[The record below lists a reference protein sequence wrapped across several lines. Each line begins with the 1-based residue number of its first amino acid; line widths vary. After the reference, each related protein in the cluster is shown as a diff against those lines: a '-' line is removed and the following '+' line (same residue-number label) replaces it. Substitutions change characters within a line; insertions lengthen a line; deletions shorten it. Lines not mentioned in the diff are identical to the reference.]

1 MANGE
6 GSRDPT
12 KWIAVGVQVAVALA
26 SVIVWGMAAR
36 NAADLATHDLA
47 KLEISM
53 SEKIGQLRD
62 VVAGGLADVR
72 SQIAGLPDQRAR
84 LSELERREVELDAR
98 LTADAVRISAQEK
111 QTIELRADLNQ
122 TMRTVNA
129 PLPAARR

>member
-12 KWIAVGVQVAVALA
+12 KWIAVGVQVAVAMA

-36 NAADLATHDLA
+36 NAADLATHDLS

-62 VVAGGLADVR
+62 AVAGGLADVR

-84 LSELERREVELDAR
+84 LTELERREIELDAR

-129 PLPAARR
+129 PLSAGRR